1 VQFVF
6 FIGEGGRPVPIAVA
20 TPNARIIVKT
30 IAPITVK
37 DLIFLLLFE
46 TVDLLNS
53 IDSNV
58 CHTQHK
64 IKSILRG
71 W

>member
-30 IAPITVK
+30 IAPIT
-37 DLIFLLLFE
+37 I
-46 TVDLLNS
+46 
-53 IDSNV
+53 
-58 CHTQHK
+58 
-64 IKSILRG
+64 
-71 W
+71 